1 LRWLWGAIPAF
12 LVLSVLAGV
21 AYVGHQTGWT
31 MPKFS
36 ALLGKDETEK
46 DDWCETHGISQSQC
60 VECNPDLLPKPKT
73 YGWCKEHGVQECP
86 LHHPD
91 VAQLDEPPHIMPA
104 DFERA
109 QLACDFAER
118 PANKPECTL
127 HTHRIQLA
135 SEEAMDKAGIKRE
148 AAEEHRVEE
157 AVIAFGESGYDSAYV
172 ASLATPV
179 AGRIWRVEEKGKFGQ
194 AVRKGDVLALVDAVE
209 IGKAKG
215 EFLHALAQVDLKKK
229 TVDRMKEV
237 QGTVLPAG
245 TYHEAEAALREAE
258 IRLLTAEQALV
269 NLGLPIGAADV
280 KGLSP
285 EELARR
291 TQFLGLPE
299 ELARGLDPRTTSA
312 NLIPIKAPFDGVVVE
327 RQAVMGEMVNAVRS
341 LFTVADTRHMWL
353 TLNVPFDSFKP
364 FREKDP
370 RRLLGGKSVLFT
382 MDTGDEV
389 SGKVS
394 WISTAVDEKTHTL
407 QVRAELPNPDGR
419 LRANVFGSGRIV
431 LRVEERAITVPNE
444 AVHWDGNCN
453 VVFVWDKNSSKEDAP
468 KVFHVR
474 TVVPG
479 VKDGQYTEIIA
490 GLLPGE
496 RVATRNSN
504 VLRAELLKA
513 SLGGE

>member
-1 LRWLWGAIPAF
+1 
-12 LVLSVLAGV
+12 
-21 AYVGHQTGWT
+21 

-46 DDWCETHGISQSQC
+46 GDWCEAHGIPQSQC
-60 VECNPDLLPKPKT
+60 VECNPDLLPKPRT
-73 YGWCKEHGVQECP
+73 YGWCDEHGVQDCP

-91 VAQLDEPPHIMPA
+91 VAQLGQPPHILPA

-109 QLACDFAER
+109 RLALDFAER
-118 PANKPECTL
+118 PANNAECTL
-127 HTHRIQLA
+127 HAHRIQLA
-135 SEEAMDKAGIKRE
+135 SEEAKQKAGIELKP
-148 AAEEHRVEE
+148 AEERRMEE
-157 AVIAFGESGYDSAYV
+157 SVTAFGESGYDPAYV

-179 AGRIWRVEEKGKFGQ
+179 AGRVWRVEEKGKFGQ
-194 AVRKGDVLALVDAVE
+194 SVRKGDVLALVDAVE

-229 TVDRMKEV
+229 TVDRIKEV
-237 QGTVLPAG
+237 QGTVVPTG

-258 IRLLTAEQALV
+258 IRVLIAEQALV
-269 NLGLPIGAADV
+269 NLGLPIRAAEV
-280 KGLSP
+280 KGLSA
-285 EELARR
+285 EELVRR

-299 ELARGLDPRTTSA
+299 ELARDLDPRTTSA

-327 RQAVMGEMVNAVRS
+327 RQAVMGETVNSVRS

-370 RRLLGGKSVLFT
+370 RRLLDGKPVRFT

-389 SGKVS
+389 SGRVS

-419 LRANVFGSGRIV
+419 LRANVFGAGRIV
-431 LRVEERAITVPNE
+431 LRVAERAVTVPNE
-444 AVHWDGNCN
+444 ALHWDGNCN
-453 VVFVWDKNSSKEDAP
+453 VVFVWDKRSSEEDAP

-479 VKDGQYTEIIA
+479 VKDAQHTEIIA

-496 RVATRNSN
+496 KVATRNSN

-513 SLGGE
+513 SLGEG